1 MDTDLLI
8 VGAGLYGLTISE
20 RVANDL
26 GLKVTVIES
35 RDHIGG
41 NAWAYT
47 DKKTGI
53 EIHKYGAH
61 IFHTSNKTVWEYTNR
76 FTRFTDYRHHVL
88 INTGGRVYPMPINLG
103 TINQFFDASYTP
115 GQARQFVEAQA
126 WQASHG
132 GGVESFKTR
141 GMATIGEPLY
151 KTFFEGYTSKQ
162 WGMPPEEIP
171 GEVFSRLPV
180 RYTYNSR
187 YFSDTFEGLPVN
199 GYAKWFENLADHE
212 HIEIRLNT
220 DFFDTSQPL
229 NRDNCVG
236 NIPVVYTGAV
246 DRFFGYRCG
255 LLGWRT
261 IDLEL
266 ENVAVD
272 DFQGAPVINYGN
284 PEIPFTR
291 VIEFKHF
298 HAEREY
304 EPGATVIAREFP
316 RQATQN
322 DEPFYPINA
331 PKDRAVFAGYSR
343 LADGLENV
351 FFGGR
356 LGGYRY
362 LDMDDTIGAA
372 LRDYSKKIKPFFTG
386 YTF

>member
-1 MDTDLLI
+1 MGTDLLI
-8 VGAGLYGLTISE
+8 VGAGLYGLTIAE
-20 RVANDL
+20 RVANDF

-61 IFHTSNKTVWEYTNR
+61 IFHTSDKTVWEYVNR
-76 FTRFTDYRHHVL
+76 FSGFTDYRHHVF

-103 TINQFFDASYTP
+103 TINQFFGASYTP

-151 KTFFEGYTSKQ
+151 KAFFEGYTSKQ
-162 WGMPPEEIP
+162 WGMLPEEIP
-171 GEVFSRLPV
+171 GDVFSRLPV

-246 DRFFGYRCG
+246 DRFFDYRLG

-266 ENVAVD
+266 ETVAVD

-298 HAEREY
+298 RPERDY
-304 EPGATVIAREFP
+304 VPGVTVIAREFP
-316 RQATQN
+316 RQATRG
-322 DEPFYPINA
+322 DEPFYPVNA
-331 PKDRAVFAGYSR
+331 PKDRAINRGYSR
-343 LADGLENV
+343 LAGGLENV

-356 LGGYRY
+356 LGGYQY

>member
-1 MDTDLLI
+1 MNTDLLI
-8 VGAGLYGLTISE
+8 VGAGLYGLTIAE

-26 GLKVTVIES
+26 GLKVTVIDS

-61 IFHTSNKTVWEYTNR
+61 IFHTSNKTVWEYVNR
-76 FTRFTDYRHHVL
+76 FTGFTDYRHHVF

-115 GQARQFVEAQA
+115 GQARQLIEAQA
-126 WQASHG
+126 RQASQA

-187 YFSDTFEGLPVN
+187 YFADTFEGLPVN
-199 GYAKWFENLADHE
+199 GYAKWFENLADNE

-246 DRFFGYRCG
+246 DRFFDYRLG

-266 ENVAVD
+266 ETVAVD
-272 DFQGAPVINYGN
+272 DFQGAPVINYGD

-298 HAEREY
+298 HPEREY

-343 LADGLENV
+343 LAGGLENV